1 MISQNFHKERLMG
14 SEHPLDRLTLKLR
27 DIEKIKFTTGWVLP
41 QQHTSSYILVMVTGG
56 EALLTLDHRSVNIR
70 AQGVYSCVPESTFG
84 LASFG
89 EEGAEVTLVR
99 FDLYEEVT
107 DDTSSLRLIKETP
120 LFRSGRELAVA
131 PTLQL
136 AFHCEEMNNLW
147 HSGKAMDRFH
157 AYLEFQQILVH
168 VTEAHTSLKED
179 SQMLIQR
186 TKEYIDEHSNENLTV
201 ELLAGMAGLSPKYY
215 VDLFK
220 RRYGMST
227 TDYISGLRINR
238 AKQFMASTD
247 LRLRDIAHQVGYQ
260 DEFYF
265 SRKFKKIVGVSPSVY
280 MNSRR
285 RKIAAYHIGVT
296 GHLLAL
302 NMTPYAAPLH
312 PKWTAYYYRM
322 YGKDIPVHLSAY
334 RLDVEWESKI
344 QALQEHQP
352 DLIISYDHLRPEE
365 RKRLEEIAPVQYIA
379 ASEHSWR
386 LQLQTLAGQIGGEQ
400 DAEAWLA
407 SYDLKVQQAKVLVQ
421 QELGTDT
428 AVVVRL
434 LKQQFTRYSSPSMA
448 EVFYGDLG
456 VRPAYSSPQGAVYNE
471 PISLEQLSAMKV
483 DCIFLM
489 VCQESETLS
498 VWEDVQKTSLW
509 QNIKAVQNNRL
520 YIITADPWL
529 ENSPVSNERMVD
541 DMMNLLR

>member
-1 MISQNFHKERLMG
+1 MISQNFHKDRLVG
-14 SEHPLDRLTLKLR
+14 SEHPLDRLTLKIR
-27 DIEKIKFTTGWVLP
+27 DIEKIKSTTGWVLP

-99 FDLYEEVT
+99 FDLYEE
-107 DDTSSLRLIKETP
+107 DQEDTSSLRLIKDTP

-131 PTLQL
+131 STLQL
-136 AFHCEEMNNLW
+136 AFRCEEMNTFW
-147 HSGKAMDRFH
+147 HSGKPMGRYH
-157 AYLEFQQILVH
+157 AYLEFLQFLVH
-168 VTEAHTSLKED
+168 VTEAHTPLKED

-312 PKWTAYYYRM
+312 PKWTAYYYRIF
-322 YGKDIPVHLSAY
+322 GKDIPVHLSAY

-352 DLIISYDHLRPEE
+352 ELIISYDHLRPEE

-386 LQLQTLAGQIGGEQ
+386 VQLQMLAAQVGGKQ

-407 SYDLKVQQAKVLVQ
+407 SYDLKVQKAKVLVQ
-421 QELGTDT
+421 QELGNDT

>member
-27 DIEKIKFTTGWVLP
+27 DIEKIKSTTGWVLP

-352 DLIISYDHLRPEE
+352 ELIISYDHLRPEE

-456 VRPAYSSPQGAVYNE
+456 VKPAYSSPQGAVYNE

>member
-1 MISQNFHKERLMG
+1 MISQNFYKDRLVG
-14 SEHPLDRLTLKLR
+14 SEHPLDRLTLKIR
-27 DIEKIKFTTGWVLP
+27 DIEKIKSTTGWVLP

-70 AQGVYSCVPESTFG
+70 AHGVYSCVPESTFG

-99 FDLYEEVT
+99 FDLYEE
-107 DDTSSLRLIKETP
+107 DQEDTSSLRLIKDTP

-131 PTLQL
+131 STLQL
-136 AFHCEEMNNLW
+136 AFRCEEMNNFW
-147 HSGKAMDRFH
+147 HSGKPMGRYH
-157 AYLEFQQILVH
+157 AYLEFLQFLVH
-168 VTEAHTSLKED
+168 VTEAHTPLKED

-322 YGKDIPVHLSAY
+322 FGKDIPVHLSAY

-352 DLIISYDHLRPEE
+352 ELIISYDHLRPEE

-386 LQLQTLAGQIGGEQ
+386 VQLQTLAAQVGVKQ

-421 QELGTDT
+421 QELGNGT

-520 YIITADPWL
+520 FIITADPWL

-541 DMMNLLR
+541 DMMNLFR

>member
-27 DIEKIKFTTGWVLP
+27 DIEKIKSTTGWVLP

>member
-1 MISQNFHKERLMG
+1 MISQNFHKERLLG

-27 DIEKIKFTTGWVLP
+27 DIEKIKSTTGWVLS

-99 FDLYEEVT
+99 FDLYEEVP

-131 PTLQL
+131 STLQL

-157 AYLEFQQILVH
+157 AHLEFQQVLAH
-168 VTEAHTSLKED
+168 VTEAQTPLKED

-322 YGKDIPVHLSAY
+322 FGKDIPVHLSAY

-352 DLIISYDHLRPEE
+352 ELIISYDHLRPEE

-386 LQLQTLAGQIGGEQ
+386 VQLQTLAAQVGGKQ

-421 QELGTDT
+421 QELGNDT

-456 VRPAYSSPQGAVYNE
+456 VRPAYTSPQGTVYNE

>member
-168 VTEAHTSLKED
+168 ITEAHTSLKED

-201 ELLAGMAGLSPKYY
+201 ELLAAMAGLSPKYY

-379 ASEHSWR
+379 ASENSWR

-407 SYDLKVQQAKVLVQ
+407 SYDLKVQQAKVLVK

-529 ENSPVSNERMVD
+529 ENSPVSNERMVN

>member
-1 MISQNFHKERLMG
+1 MISQNFNKERLVG

-27 DIEKIKFTTGWVLP
+27 DIEKIKSTTGWVLP

-56 EALLTLDHRSVNIR
+56 EALLTLDHSSVNIR

-99 FDLYEEVT
+99 FDLYEEVQGDSGT
-107 DDTSSLRLIKETP
+107 LRLIKDTP
-120 LFRSGRELAVA
+120 LFQSGRELAA
-131 PTLQL
+131 ASTLQL
-136 AFHCEEMNNLW
+136 AFHCEELNNLW
-147 HSGKAMDRFH
+147 HSGKAMGRFH
-157 AYLEFQQILVH
+157 AHLEFLQFLVH
-168 VTEAHTSLKED
+168 VTEAHAPLKED

-201 ELLAGMAGLSPKYY
+201 EFLAGMAGLSPKYY

-238 AKQFMASTD
+238 AKQFMAGTD

-265 SRKFKKIVGVSPSVY
+265 SRKFKKLVGVSPSVY

-302 NMTPYAAPLH
+302 NMIPYAAPLH

-322 YGKDIPVHLSAY
+322 YSKDIPVHLSAY
-334 RLDVEWESKI
+334 RLDLEWESKI
-344 QALQEHQP
+344 QALREHQP
-352 DLIISYDHLRPEE
+352 ELIISYDQLRPEE
-365 RKRLEEIAPVQYIA
+365 RKQLEEIAPVQYIA
-379 ASEHSWR
+379 SSEHSWR
-386 LQLQTLAGQIGGEQ
+386 SQLQTLAAHVGAEQ
-400 DAEAWLA
+400 DARSWLK
-407 SYDLKVQQAKVLVQ
+407 SYDLKVQQAKAKVQ
-421 QELGTDT
+421 QAIGNGT

-434 LKQQFTRYSSPSMA
+434 LKQQFTRYSSHSMSD
-448 EVFYGDLG
+448 VFYGDLE
-456 VRPAYSSPQGAVYNE
+456 VRPAYSSPHGTVYNE
-471 PISLEQLSAMKV
+471 PISMEQLSEMKT

-498 VWEDVQKTSLW
+498 VWEDVQKTALW

-529 ENSPVSNERMVD
+529 ENSPVANERILD
-541 DMMNLLR
+541 DMINRFR

>member
-1 MISQNFHKERLMG
+1 MISQNFHKDRLVG
-14 SEHPLDRLTLKLR
+14 SEHPLDRLTLKIR
-27 DIEKIKFTTGWVLP
+27 DIEKIKSTTGWVLP
-41 QQHTSSYILVMVTGG
+41 QQHTSSYILVLVTGG

-99 FDLYEEVT
+99 FDLYEE
-107 DDTSSLRLIKETP
+107 DQEDTSSLRLIKDTP

-131 PTLQL
+131 STLQL
-136 AFHCEEMNNLW
+136 AFRCEEMNNFW
-147 HSGKAMDRFH
+147 HSGKPMGRYH
-157 AYLEFQQILVH
+157 AYLEFLQFLVH
-168 VTEAHTSLKED
+168 VTEAHTPLKED

-322 YGKDIPVHLSAY
+322 FGKDIPVHLSAY

-352 DLIISYDHLRPEE
+352 ELIISYDHLRPEE

-386 LQLQTLAGQIGGEQ
+386 VQLQTLAAQVGVKQ

-421 QELGTDT
+421 QELGNGT

-520 YIITADPWL
+520 FIITADPWL

-541 DMMNLLR
+541 DMMNLFR

>member
-27 DIEKIKFTTGWVLP
+27 DIEKIKSTAGWVLP

-352 DLIISYDHLRPEE
+352 ELIISYDHLRPEE

-456 VRPAYSSPQGAVYNE
+456 VRPAYTSPQGAVYNE
-471 PISLEQLSAMKV
+471 PISLEQLSAMKA

-529 ENSPVSNERMVD
+529 ENSPVSNERMVN

>member
-1 MISQNFHKERLMG
+1 MISQNFHKDRLVG
-14 SEHPLDRLTLKLR
+14 SEHPLDRLTLKIR
-27 DIEKIKFTTGWVLP
+27 DIEKIKSTTGWVLP

-157 AYLEFQQILVH
+157 AYMEFQQILVH

-352 DLIISYDHLRPEE
+352 ELIISYDHLRPEE

-448 EVFYGDLG
+448 EVFYGDLD
-456 VRPAYSSPQGAVYNE
+456 VRPAYSSPQGAIYNE
-471 PISLEQLSAMKV
+471 PISLEQLSAMKA

>member
-157 AYLEFQQILVH
+157 AYLEFQQILVY

-529 ENSPVSNERMVD
+529 ENSPVSNERMVN

>member
-1 MISQNFHKERLMG
+1 MG

-27 DIEKIKFTTGWVLP
+27 DIEKIKSTTGWVLP

-201 ELLAGMAGLSPKYY
+201 ELLASIAGLSPKYY

-456 VRPAYSSPQGAVYNE
+456 VRPAYSSPHGAVYNE

>member
-1 MISQNFHKERLMG
+1 MISQNFHKDRLVG
-14 SEHPLDRLTLKLR
+14 SEHPLDRLTLKIR
-27 DIEKIKFTTGWVLP
+27 DIEKIKSTTGWVLP

-99 FDLYEEVT
+99 FDLYEE
-107 DDTSSLRLIKETP
+107 DQEDTSSLRLIKDTP

-131 PTLQL
+131 STLQL
-136 AFHCEEMNNLW
+136 AFRCEEMNSFW
-147 HSGKAMDRFH
+147 HSGKAMGRYH
-157 AYLEFQQILVH
+157 AYLEFLQFLVH
-168 VTEAHTSLKED
+168 VTEAHTPLKED

-312 PKWTAYYYRM
+312 PKWTAYYYRIF
-322 YGKDIPVHLSAY
+322 GKDIPVHLSAY

-344 QALQEHQP
+344 RALQEHQP
-352 DLIISYDHLRPEE
+352 ELIISYDHLRTEE

-386 LQLQTLAGQIGGEQ
+386 VQLQMLAAQVGGKQ

-407 SYDLKVQQAKVLVQ
+407 SYDLKVQKAKVLVQ
-421 QELGTDT
+421 QELGNDT

>member
-1 MISQNFHKERLMG
+1 MISQNFYQDRLVG

-27 DIEKIKFTTGWVLP
+27 DIEKIKSTTGWVLP

-56 EALLTLDHRSVNIR
+56 EALLTLDHSSVNIR

-89 EEGAEVTLVR
+89 DEGAEVTLVR
-99 FDLYEEVT
+99 FDLYEEVP
-107 DDTSSLRLIKETP
+107 DDTSSLRLIKDTP
-120 LFRSGRELAVA
+120 LFRSGRELVVA
-131 PTLQL
+131 STLQL
-136 AFHCEEMNNLW
+136 AFRCEEMNNLW

-157 AYLEFQQILVH
+157 AHLEFQQFLIH
-168 VTEAHTSLKED
+168 VTAAHAPLKED

-322 YGKDIPVHLSAY
+322 FGKDIPVHLSAY
-334 RLDVEWESKI
+334 RLDLEWESKI

-352 DLIISYDHLRPEE
+352 DLIISYDQLRLEE
-365 RKRLEEIAPVQYIA
+365 RKQLEEIAPVQYIA
-379 ASEHSWR
+379 ASGHSWR
-386 LQLQTLAGQIGGEQ
+386 SQLQTLAAHIGAEQ
-400 DAEAWLA
+400 DARSWLA
-407 SYDLKVQQAKVLVQ
+407 SYDLKVEQAKLMVQ
-421 QELGTDT
+421 QELGNGK

-434 LKQQFTRYSSPSMA
+434 LKQQFTRYSSPSMS

-471 PISLEQLSAMKV
+471 PISLEQLSVMKV
-483 DCIFLM
+483 DYIFLM

-529 ENSPVSNERMVD
+529 ENSPVANERIVD

>member
-1 MISQNFHKERLMG
+1 MISQNFHKERLLG

-27 DIEKIKFTTGWVLP
+27 DIEKIKSTTGWVLP

-99 FDLYEEVT
+99 FDLYEEVP

-131 PTLQL
+131 SALQL

-157 AYLEFQQILVH
+157 AHLEFQQVLAH
-168 VTEAHTSLKED
+168 VTEAQTPLKED

-186 TKEYIDEHSNENLTV
+186 TKEYIDEHSKENLTV

-247 LRLRDIAHQVGYQ
+247 LRLRDIAHLVGYQ

-322 YGKDIPVHLSAY
+322 FGKDIPVHLSAY

-352 DLIISYDHLRPEE
+352 ELIISYDHLRPEE

-386 LQLQTLAGQIGGEQ
+386 VQLQTLAVQVGGKQ

-421 QELGTDT
+421 QELGNDT

>member
-1 MISQNFHKERLMG
+1 MISQNFNKERLMG

-27 DIEKIKFTTGWVLP
+27 DIEKIKSTTGWVLP

-99 FDLYEEVT
+99 FDLYEEVP

-131 PTLQL
+131 STLQL

-157 AYLEFQQILVH
+157 AHLEFQQVLAH
-168 VTEAHTSLKED
+168 VTEAQTPLKED

-352 DLIISYDHLRPEE
+352 ELIISYDHLRPEE

-386 LQLQTLAGQIGGEQ
+386 VQLQTLAAQVGGKQ
-400 DAEAWLA
+400 DAEAWLS
-407 SYDLKVQQAKVLVQ
+407 SYDLKVQQAKGLVQ
-421 QELGTDT
+421 QELGNGT
-428 AVVVRL
+428 AVVIRL

-456 VRPAYSSPQGAVYNE
+456 VRPAYTSPQGTVYNE

>member
-1 MISQNFHKERLMG
+1 MG

-27 DIEKIKFTTGWVLP
+27 DIEKIKSTTGWVLP

-168 VTEAHTSLKED
+168 ITEAHTSLKED

-456 VRPAYSSPQGAVYNE
+456 VRPAYLSPQGAVYNE
-471 PISLEQLSAMKV
+471 PISLEQLNAMKA

>member
-27 DIEKIKFTTGWVLP
+27 DIEKIKSTTGWVLP

-99 FDLYEEVT
+99 FDLYEEIS

-120 LFRSGRELAVA
+120 LFQSGRELAVA

-157 AYLEFQQILVH
+157 AHLEFQQVLVH
-168 VTEAHTSLKED
+168 VTEAHTPLKED

-280 MNSRR
+280 MSSRR

-334 RLDVEWESKI
+334 RLDMEWESKI

-352 DLIISYDHLRPEE
+352 ELIISYDHLRPEE

-379 ASEHSWR
+379 TSEHSWR
-386 LQLQTLAGQIGGEQ
+386 VQLQTLAGQIGGEQ

-421 QELGTDT
+421 QELGNDT